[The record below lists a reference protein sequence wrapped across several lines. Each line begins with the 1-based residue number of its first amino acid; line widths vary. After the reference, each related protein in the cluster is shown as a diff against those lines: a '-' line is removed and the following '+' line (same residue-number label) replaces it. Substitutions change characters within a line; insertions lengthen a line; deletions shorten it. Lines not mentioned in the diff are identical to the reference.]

1 MPLHHAGC
9 MSEHHEHDWQEVS
22 RHRTSTG
29 VVTYLGCSCG
39 RWQLS
44 LVESSLEE
52 SSHIYV

>member
-1 MPLHHAGC
+1 

-29 VVTYLGCSCG
+29 VVTYLGCACG

-44 LVESSLEE
+44 LVEAPLAE
-52 SSHIYV
+52 SSHIYVRSQI